1 MTIASVNATANVAA
15 PALQDTQ
22 HSHHTKGTK
31 DKTAAD
37 SSTGQIAP
45 AASQG
50 LFSSILQSVSEIAG
64 L

>member
-15 PALQDTQ
+15 PSLPDTLSPHHLKGAKNKLQD
-22 HSHHTKGTK
+22 S
-31 DKTAAD
+31 AA
-37 SSTGQIAP
+37 SGQIAP

-50 LFSSILQSVSEIAG
+50 LFSSILQAVGDIAK

>member
-1 MTIASVNATANVAA
+1 MTIASVDATANVAA

-22 HSHHTKGTK
+22 YCHHTKGSK
-31 DKTAAD
+31 DKTDA
-37 SSTGQIAP
+37 SSSSGQIAP

-50 LFSSILQSVSEIAG
+50 LFGSILQSVSEAAG